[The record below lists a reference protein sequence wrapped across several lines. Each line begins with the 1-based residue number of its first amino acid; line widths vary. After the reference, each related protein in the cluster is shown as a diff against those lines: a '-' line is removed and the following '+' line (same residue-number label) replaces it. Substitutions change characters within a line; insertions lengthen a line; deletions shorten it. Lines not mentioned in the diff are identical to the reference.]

1 MTIDQDARERVRSTV
16 PKLSP
21 AYEAGDLGFIRI
33 PVEND
38 DLPVPAIAHGLLVDV
53 LGCRSGRGGDKT
65 AWAVEFSWDGRPCVL
80 AYEKFGL
87 RLYIA
92 ALGDDDK
99 KCPEKAARLIIKGL
113 RRAIGAFEKE
123 VLTPLVTQQLEAGQA
138 SIANQAPQLRGMY
151 DHFRKR
157 VEQAFSSEPP
167 ETTADGLLPGLGE
180 SLSWKFRRDQE
191 ASFDALAMVNA
202 YFSLLEHT
210 LVLVLPFSDFDPGA
224 GQLHEFIGLRWREK
238 LQRVY
243 DINANRPA
251 KRVHDELHRVSEAY
265 RNTYSHGGF
274 DKAGS
279 AIYVHFPAMGGAPGT
294 LSGFG
299 DSPHNGLFAVTQQRF
314 EAICQCFDHADEL
327 LRSGETRMA
336 MMWVD
341 AGLDVSFDARSRE
354 RYAEH
359 MVDYAE
365 FEGFIENTWRYAEA
379 VMNFEV

>member
-1 MTIDQDARERVRSTV
+1 MMIDQDARERVWGTV

-33 PVEND
+33 PVEDD
-38 DLPVPAIAHGLLVDV
+38 DLPVPAIARGLLVDV
-53 LGCRSGRGGDKT
+53 LGCRSGRRGDKT

-92 ALGDDDK
+92 ALGDDDNK
-99 KCPEKAARLIIKGL
+99 KGPEKAARLIIKGL

-151 DHFRKR
+151 GHFRKR

-167 ETTADGLLPGLGE
+167 ETTANGLLPGLGE
-180 SLSWKFRRDQE
+180 RLSWKLRRDQE

-274 DKAGS
+274 DKAGRVV
-279 AIYVHFPAMGGAPGT
+279 AD
-294 LSGFG
+294 GF
-299 DSPHNGLFAVTQQRF
+299 
-314 EAICQCFDHADEL
+314 E
-327 LRSGETRMA
+327 
-336 MMWVD
+336 
-341 AGLDVSFDARSRE
+341 
-354 RYAEH
+354 
-359 MVDYAE
+359 
-365 FEGFIENTWRYAEA
+365 
-379 VMNFEV
+379 